1 MAFESSYSFFV
12 LNVMMWP
19 ACRLQERLRFL
30 HVRSCFETPWHQAAK
45 PGHVV
50 TVLAYFPMCP
60 DCGNKRTGY
69 SQGDVLTAYYP
80 NLILTPTL
88 VNHGLLSTAGHV
100 GTLRCFHRVFLLGGL
115 ACGLLRML
123 ILDSSSTS
131 HISAIAKHAKSLP
144 SELVEHCFRIEA

>member
-1 MAFESSYSFFV
+1 MASSCETGAHRHISR
-12 LNVMMWP
+12 LCSNVS
-19 ACRLQERLRFL
+19 RLWKRERT
-30 HVRSCFETPWHQAAK
+30 E
-45 PGHVV
+45 
-50 TVLAYFPMCP
+50 
-60 DCGNKRTGY
+60 Y

-115 ACGLLRML
+115 ACGLLCML

-131 HISAIAKHAKSLP
+131 HISAIAKHTKSLP